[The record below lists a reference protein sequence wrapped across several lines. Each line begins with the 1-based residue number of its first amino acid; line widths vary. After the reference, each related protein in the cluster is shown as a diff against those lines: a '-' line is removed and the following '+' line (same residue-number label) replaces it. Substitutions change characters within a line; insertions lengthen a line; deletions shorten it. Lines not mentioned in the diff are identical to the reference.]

1 MKTHL
6 IRIACEIGILSSQII
21 ELSYREF
28 KQLG

>member
-6 IRIACEIGILSSQII
+6 IRIAREIGILGSQTI
-21 ELSYREF
+21 EQSHREF